1 MNKNRSRMTRACRG
15 WLPKLMVCLL
25 GLLLVSQ
32 PQQQARAA
40 DVLLTGAEDSPG
52 VQGFT
57 SALARQRPEDRVR
70 FVPFGQLPAPG
81 QLPAG
86 TRLILLDPPSLDWR
100 LSDSQGPAT
109 LVLRISR
116 LQAHQRLGQSLPRS
130 AQPALERSAAGSA
143 IASDTG
149 RAAAGPARRRAVR

>member
-1 MNKNRSRMTRACRG
+1 MTRACRS

-57 SALARQRPEDRVR
+57 SALARQRPIAGAGPTASRHAADSAR
-70 FVPFGQLPAPG
+70 PAQP
-81 QLPAG
+81 
-86 TRLILLDPPSLDWR
+86 RLAP
-100 LSDSQGPAT
+100 
-109 LVLRISR
+109 V
-116 LQAHQRLGQSLPRS
+116 GQSGPGDTGAAYQPPASPPTPGPITSPS